1 MRTAR
6 VSVVTLLVAVL
17 AACGGGTAT
26 STPTASTSTTEP
38 AAATTTSTTTPS
50 TTMKPI
56 DTTLGTEIPRS
67 TAVLATDCISGWY
80 AAKFDLRFGKG
91 ATWPRGAAEIIV
103 KSCDRASTAL
113 SIDLVGVPKGD
124 YPIRVLDAVIAEMAL
139 VAIEAECAA
148 APSCFVKSDAF
159 NLAAYG
165 TTINTAFGK
174 PDLSNIPGLR
184 VKG

>member
-1 MRTAR
+1 MLYAAA
-6 VSVVTLLVAVL
+6 VVTSSTTPRASNRPRTRSIRTS
-17 AACGGGTAT
+17 GT
-26 STPTASTSTTEP
+26 STSRVIASVNKSTSC
-38 AAATTTSTTTPS
+38 SS
-50 TTMKPI
+50 SLK
-56 DTTLGTEIPRS
+56 
-67 TAVLATDCISGWY
+67 
-80 AAKFDLRFGKG
+80 
-91 ATWPRGAAEIIV
+91 
-103 KSCDRASTAL
+103 TAL